1 MHDAH
6 VHEFTRFWHAL
17 VDELYAK
24 HKPLLVHIARGA
36 AARRLGKQ
44 FDAEEALSEMNE
56 PICRSAQ
63 KWRPERGVPF
73 RLYVAKF
80 LWRDVKKYA
89 CNLIGPTWKQ
99 MPEIVP
105 PGYGRH
111 KKERLPASAFLADHR
126 PGPRNRPLEM
136 WCLSSEQRAKL
147 PWLGR
152 IVIYL
157 RLVEGYN
164 LSAIAEVFGFSKERA
179 RQHFTRTLLKLG
191 IDVRAMDKVYYSSR
205 RPRKPRKKSA

>member
-6 VHEFTRFWHAL
+6 VQEFTKFWHAL

-63 KWRPERGVPF
+63 KWRPEWGVPF

-80 LWRDVKKYA
+80 LWRDVRKWA
-89 CNLIGPTWKQ
+89 CDLIGPTWKQ
-99 MPEIVP
+99 MPEVAA
-105 PGYGRH
+105 PGGNGYNRAMAS
-111 KKERLPASAFLADHR
+111 EFLPDHR
-126 PGPRNRPLEM
+126 PGPRKRPLEM
-136 WCLSSEQRAKL
+136 WCLSSERREKL
-147 PWLGR
+147 PWIGR
-152 IVIYL
+152 VVTYL

-205 RPRKPRKKSA
+205 KPRKKSA